1 MSDPNESHPSNSNST
16 SPWSTDSFHQY
27 SSSVDQALNEAGCR
41 RTEPLAQFRLGQRRR
56 CSQTNADREGA
67 SAGQVFNGA
76 NGESQQQRRPRRRR
90 PQTNADREGASAG
103 QVFNGANG
111 ESQQQRR
118 PQTNAE
124 AAEADQVL
132 LLLPPLD
139 TTQFRARRQQR
150 LRRGPLQS
158 PNGPQYSGDEA
169 NQTPQANGENPT
181 C

>member
-56 CSQTNADREGA
+56 CS
-67 SAGQVFNGA
+67 
-76 NGESQQQRRPRRRR
+76 
-90 PQTNADREGASAG
+90 QTNADREGASAG